1 MNEKLIDCL
10 QELISGLSKQI
21 LSRAVQCEIFKFK
34 GFLKLHKKYVEHLA
48 EEREYMKKAI

>member
-34 GFLKLHKKYVEHLA
+34 GFLN
-48 EEREYMKKAI
+48 